1 MMGWGRDKEMGNN
14 NIEKRQIKME
24 GERERKGTQNKE
36 KVGGQLRKVCA
47 RKNRNTKRK
56 PNIWADTFRKRT
68 DSSSWIS
75 PLLTSFVVIDFKLM
89 CIPLDACWIPVKSS
103 YTYTLYQHNP
113 VKRILIGV
121 HHSL

>member
-14 NIEKRQIKME
+14 KIEKRWIKME

-56 PNIWADTFRKRT
+56 PNI
-68 DSSSWIS
+68 
-75 PLLTSFVVIDFKLM
+75 
-89 CIPLDACWIPVKSS
+89 
-103 YTYTLYQHNP
+103 
-113 VKRILIGV
+113 
-121 HHSL
+121 